1 MSGRVVCARPR
12 TGLALSVPDSQAFLK
27 GGSQVLML
35 STPGIAGRRHISTQT
50 VAKAAACFG
59 KSPRNEASQT
69 LTISRSLSVKKLM
82 LPRHSGGHHM
92 TSRST
97 STSASIS
104 TQYQSDQDPA
114 SASTFVYNNAKHR
127 PLEGV
132 LVVALEQVISG
143 PYCTRQLADL
153 GARVIKIER
162 PGTGDFVRYHDKRVL
177 GKLCSHFVW
186 TNRNKESLALDI
198 KKPEDL
204 AILKELIK
212 KADVFVQ
219 NLVPGAAARMGLSFE
234 ELKKTNERLIM
245 CEISG
250 YGSDGPYKTKK
261 AYDLLVQ
268 SEAGLLSI
276 TGTPD
281 EPCKVGCSIA
291 DISAGVY
298 AYSSILAA
306 LLQREKTRKGCRID
320 VSMLESMVEWMGFPL
335 LYAYQGQDALPR
347 QGASHASIYPYGPFE
362 AGDGKVMLGLQNER
376 EWSILCEQVLEMPK
390 LEKDARFTNTTLR
403 SQNRK
408 ELYRIICDKFKA
420 NTAAE
425 IVEKLEKAGI
435 ANAKLNE
442 MKDVWEHPQLR
453 ARRRFIEI
461 ETEAGPVQTTI
472 SPGMDGREAQPRL
485 ERVPGIGEHNNKI
498 LAEFKLGGQSA
509 QEQISG
515 RDAEMNV

>member
-1 MSGRVVCARPR
+1 MSPPTRVIMKKTLRLPTSSTNAIITGTCMNTLPKRPYC
-12 TGLALSVPDSQAFLK
+12 Q
-27 GGSQVLML
+27 
-35 STPGIAGRRHISTQT
+35 RRSLQ
-50 VAKAAACFG
+50 
-59 KSPRNEASQT
+59 SPASRAP
-69 LTISRSLSVKKLM
+69 TISGSLG
-82 LPRHSGGHHM
+82 PRRPLLSQHRGRHQI
-92 TSRST
+92 TDRRF
-97 STSASIS
+97 SIS
-104 TQYQSDQDPA
+104 TQHRADQSSA
-114 SASTFVYNNAKHR
+114 SESTFVYNAAKHR

-177 GKLCSHFVW
+177 GELCSHFVW

-204 AILKELIK
+204 EILKELIK

-234 ELKKTNERLIM
+234 ELKTTNEKLIM

-306 LLQREKTRKGCRID
+306 LLQRQKTGKGCRID
-320 VSMLESMVEWMGFPL
+320 VSMLESMVEWMGFPM
-335 LYAYQGQDALPR
+335 LYAYQGQSAPPR

-376 EWSILCEQVLEMPK
+376 EWSVLCEKVLEMPE

-408 ELYRIICDKFKA
+408 ELYSIICDKFKE
-420 NTAAE
+420 NTAVE
-425 IVEKLEKAGI
+425 VVEKLEKAGI
-435 ANAKLNE
+435 ANAKLND
-442 MKDVWEHPQLR
+442 MNDVWEHPQLK
-453 ARRRFIEI
+453 ARERFIQV

-472 SPGMDGREAQPRL
+472 TPGMDGREAQPRL
-485 ERVPGIGEHNNKI
+485 DPVPGIGEHNDRI
-498 LAEFKLGGQSA
+498 LAEFGLGSKSV

-515 RDAEMNV
+515 KDAEMSV